1 MYNAHQFLQ
10 FEKKINRA
18 VSNEIKDFEK
28 IQSVDAIRATIR
40 PIIREKVKAQEEN
53 KRLEKDK
60 TKLEGDLVG
69 I

>member
-28 IQSVDAIRATIR
+28 IQSVDAIRAAIR